1 MAVRHNYIVPTIQS
15 SLNDST
21 RRLISLNFHLFS
33 ATSSNRSLLA
43 AYNIG
48 FGVEFTPS

>member
-1 MAVRHNYIVPTIQS
+1 MAVSEHYMVPTIQS

-21 RRLISLNFHLFS
+21 IHLISLNFHPFS

-43 AYNIG
+43 AHNIG
-48 FGVEFTPS
+48 FGAEFTPS

>member
-1 MAVRHNYIVPTIQS
+1 MAIRHNYIVPTIQS

-21 RRLISLNFHLFS
+21 RRLISLNFHPFS
-33 ATSSNRSLLA
+33 ATSLNLSLLA

-48 FGVEFTPS
+48 FAAEITSS